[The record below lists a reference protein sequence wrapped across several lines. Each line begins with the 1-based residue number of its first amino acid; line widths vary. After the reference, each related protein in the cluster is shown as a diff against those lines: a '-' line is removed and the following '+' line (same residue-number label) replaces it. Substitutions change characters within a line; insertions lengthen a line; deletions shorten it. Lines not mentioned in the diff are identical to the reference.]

1 MIIQIF
7 QIVDY
12 EIASSNRTNYF
23 DRIILTEYF
32 IDREKYSYPIFIHLN
47 IAILLIS
54 SMEVGIDVLHAII
67 LTHIIGIFD
76 KIG

>member
-1 MIIQIF
+1 MMI

-12 EIASSNRTNYF
+12 EISSSNRTNYF
-23 DRIILTEYF
+23 NRIILTEYF
-32 IDREKYSYPIFIHLN
+32 IDREKYSYPICIHLN

-54 SMEVGIDVLHAII
+54 SIEVGTDVFHAII

>member
-1 MIIQIF
+1 MMI

-12 EIASSNRTNYF
+12 EISSSNRTNYF
-23 DRIILTEYF
+23 NRIILTEYF
-32 IDREKYSYPIFIHLN
+32 IDREKYSYPISIHLN

-54 SMEVGIDVLHAII
+54 SIEVGTDVFHAII

>member
-1 MIIQIF
+1 MMI

-12 EIASSNRTNYF
+12 EISSSNRTNYF
-23 DRIILTEYF
+23 NRVILTEYF
-32 IDREKYSYPIFIHLN
+32 IDREKYSYPICIHLN

-54 SMEVGIDVLHAII
+54 SIEVGTDVFHAII